1 MTNIIASSDISMLLV
16 GEEEE
21 RRESTDNLM
30 RLECLA

>member
-16 GEEEE
+16 GEEE